1 MDSVIILIVIY
12 QSSITF
18 TTLNEN
24 MNLEAKAELLVTL
37 LSITLMWND
46 WHSQMLL
53 LRVQIASANLRN

>member
-1 MDSVIILIVIY
+1 MDGVIILIVIY

-24 MNLEAKAELLVTL
+24 MNLEAKAEWLVTL

>member
-1 MDSVIILIVIY
+1 MDGVIILIVIY